1 MLKIGLTGGI
11 GSGKSTVAKVF
22 ELLGIP
28 VFYADLV
35 AKELMQTDDGLKQF
49 VIKHFGPETYENGIL
64 NKPFLA
70 SKVFNDPKK
79 LELLNTL
86 VHPVTIQAAENW
98 FRQQKAPYAI
108 KEAALLFESGTAT
121 GLDAIIGVT
130 APVALRIHRV
140 MQRDRVAREQVL
152 ERMKHQ
158 IEESLKMKLCT
169 YVLSNDEQQLLIPK
183 ILTLHQT
190 LLSQSE
196 TPSLLQ

>member
-11 GSGKSTVAKVF
+11 GSGKSTVAKIF

-28 VFYADLV
+28 VFYADQV
-35 AKELMQTDDGLKQF
+35 AKELLQTDASLKQM

-64 NKPFLA
+64 NKSFLA
-70 SKVFNDPKK
+70 FKVFNDTKK
-79 LELLNTL
+79 LELLNSL
-86 VHPVTIQAAENW
+86 VHPVTIQAAGNW

-108 KEAALLFESGTAT
+108 KEAALLFESGTAE

-130 APVALRIHRV
+130 APVALRIQRV

-158 IEESLKMKLCT
+158 IDESLKMKLCT
-169 YVLSNDEQQLLIPK
+169 YVLSNDEQQLLIPQ

-190 LLSQSE
+190 LLSQPE
-196 TPSLLQ
+196 TPPLHQ